1 MKRIFFT
8 LLLCAGLGPA
18 GGVEI
23 DADKVL
29 DSVLKVGVKL
39 LEKEAQKLEGDMQ
52 MDPESRK
59 IASGVVNLSAQILE
73 KERQEHQRGM
83 DEALKAQ
90 GAQPAMLSVP
100 QNGANAVPPL
110 QPLPD
115 PLGATVQAVEE
126 IGAHILNQAA
136 AGGSALA
143 PAPASGVAELR
154 ADVLRGQQELREDL
168 FLEQQ
173 RFAEGVTARVQ
184 QQGAEN
190 ERLQASVQSMQWV
203 CWCMLAAVLVLLAL
217 VAGMFW
223 YIRRGSG
230 KDS

>member
-1 MKRIFFT
+1 MGMKRIFLT
-8 LLLCAGLGPA
+8 LLLCAGLGPVW
-18 GGVEI
+18 GVEI
-23 DADKVL
+23 DTDKVL
-29 DSVLKVGVKL
+29 DTVMKVGVKL

-52 MDPESRK
+52 MDPDSRK

-90 GAQPAMLSVP
+90 GVQPAMQPVP
-100 QNGANAVPPL
+100 QNGANAVSPL

-126 IGAHILNQAA
+126 IGAHILNQAVGGGVAPA
-136 AGGSALA
+136 AGVG
-143 PAPASGVAELR
+143 ELR
-154 ADVLRGQQELREDL
+154 EEVLRGQQELREDL
-168 FLEQQ
+168 LLEQQ
-173 RFAEGVTARVQ
+173 KLAEGLTARVQ

-190 ERLQASVQSMQWV
+190 ERLQASVQTMQWV
-203 CWCMLAAVLVLLAL
+203 CWCMLAAVIVLLAL

-223 YIRRGSG
+223 YIRGG
-230 KDS
+230 KGK